1 MFLALNRSTHWDI
14 GEPVSG
20 TITCSHKL
28 SDYKINLPVDDGDSH
43 WFLYTYTYKCTK
55 KDANFVRIHLN
66 PDINAEEVVLCC
78 HNSDVYKT
86 VVVKNY
92 HFQDN
97 NYLFEVEDLLIGIST
112 TVYADAQ
119 NFFLESW
126 KQIRPATRIFI

>member
-1 MFLALNRSTHWDI
+1 MFLTLNRDTYWSID
-14 GEPVSG
+14 VVDG
-20 TITCSHKL
+20 TVICSHKL

-66 PDINAEEVVLCC
+66 PDINAEVLS
-78 HNSDVYKT
+78 HSDACYKT
-86 VVVKNY
+86 VVVKDY

-97 NYLFEVEDLLIGIST
+97 NNYLFQVEDLLIGIST
-112 TVYADAQ
+112 TVYANKQ
-119 NFFLESW
+119 ILFLENW

>member
-1 MFLALNRSTHWDI
+1 MFLTLNRDTYWSID
-14 GEPVSG
+14 VVDG
-20 TITCSHKL
+20 TVICSHKL

-43 WFLYTYTYKCTK
+43 YFLYTYKCTK
-55 KDANFVRIHLN
+55 KDATDLVRIHLN
-66 PDINAEEVVLCC
+66 PDINAEVLS
-78 HNSDVYKT
+78 HSDVYKT
-86 VVVKNY
+86 VVVKDY

>member
-1 MFLALNRSTHWDI
+1 MFLALNRDTYWSID
-14 GEPVSG
+14 VVDG
-20 TITCSHKL
+20 TVICSHKL

-43 WFLYTYTYKCTK
+43 YFLYTYKCTK
-55 KDANFVRIHLN
+55 KDATDLVRIHLN
-66 PDINAEEVVLCC
+66 PEINAEVLS
-78 HNSDVYKT
+78 HSDVCYKT

-97 NYLFEVEDLLIGIST
+97 NNYLFQVEDLIIGIST
-112 TVYADAQ
+112 TVYAAQ

>member
-1 MFLALNRSTHWDI
+1 MFLTLNRDTYWSID
-14 GEPVSG
+14 VVDG
-20 TITCSHKL
+20 TVICSHKL

-66 PDINAEEVVLCC
+66 PDINAEVLS
-78 HNSDVYKT
+78 HSDACYKT
-86 VVVKNY
+86 VVVKDY

-97 NYLFEVEDLLIGIST
+97 NNYLFQVEDLLIGIST
-112 TVYADAQ
+112 TVYANKQ
-119 NFFLESW
+119 NLFLENW